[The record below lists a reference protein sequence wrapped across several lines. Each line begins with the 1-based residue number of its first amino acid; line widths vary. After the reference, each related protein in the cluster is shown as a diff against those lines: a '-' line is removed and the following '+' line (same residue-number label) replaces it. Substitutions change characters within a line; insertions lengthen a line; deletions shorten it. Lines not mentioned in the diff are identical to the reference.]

1 MGNLL
6 REGRSAKAV
15 AVRDRV
21 CTLCRVLD
29 ELDITVLD
37 GVHDMRATFKNLVD
51 GIDGNALFCE
61 MPGCAAGGHNLES
74 HLDQS
79 L

>member
-1 MGNLL
+1 MKAFHSVLGALVILASGTASASDSWYMGATVSNYNLDNE
-6 REGRSAKAV
+6 RAV
-15 AVRDRV
+15 
-21 CTLCRVLD
+21 
-29 ELDITVLD
+29 
-37 GVHDMRATFKNLVD
+37 VD